1 MAVKKKTVAKKAV
14 AKKAVVKKTAA
25 KKTAKKAVAKKAVAK
40 KAVAKKAVAKKAVAK
55 KAVAKKAVAKKA
67 VAKKAAPK
75 KSTAKK
81 TTVKRVAKK
90 ASVRSTGISN
100 TRIEFAPPLVAPV
113 VTKPAPTPSQN
124 ASGRVVFLVLAG
136 IVILGAIVWSKSAG
150 MSSEDES
157 PTPAASISQSAEPT
171 ESATAEPTES
181 ATAEPTESATAEPTE
196 SAVAVTGDRAPR
208 KFVAIK
214 NADGLS
220 LRWVEPTSA
229 ADLTGYNVEIR
240 SNGAG
245 DWSTIATVPTNQFS
259 QEVTKVSDS
268 GWTQFRVS
276 SVYDNGDIVAATI
289 FGIPGEFQ

>member
-1 MAVKKKTVAKKAV
+1 VAVKKKTVAKKAV
-14 AKKAVVKKTAA
+14 AKKTATKRTAKKSVAKKTVA

-40 KAVAKKAVAKKAVAK
+40 KT
-55 KAVAKKAVAKKA
+55 

-181 ATAEPTESATAEPTE
+181 A
-196 SAVAVTGDRAPR
+196 VAVTGDRAPR